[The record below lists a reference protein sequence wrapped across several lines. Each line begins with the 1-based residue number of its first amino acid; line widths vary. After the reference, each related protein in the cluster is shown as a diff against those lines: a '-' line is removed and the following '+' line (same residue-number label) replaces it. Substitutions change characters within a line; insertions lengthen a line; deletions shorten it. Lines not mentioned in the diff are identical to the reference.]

1 MKAMVL
7 KEYNQPLV
15 YCEDYP
21 EPVIQSEDDV
31 IIKVLACGL
40 CTTDLK
46 VQHGFLDS
54 EGLPRILGHE
64 PAGIVT
70 AVGANVT
77 NVKVGDRVISS
88 TYMACKSCEFCRQGR
103 DTLCENLSGR
113 LGITVDGGFAEYMRV
128 KAPCL
133 VKIPDEVDEAQACV
147 IPCGGGVPFHAMLRR
162 TKVGPTDRVI
172 ILGAGG
178 IGVQAVQLCKFCGAE
193 VIAVDI
199 DGDKLDLAKERGADH
214 IINTRNPRYLEQ
226 LQALGGATVMFDT
239 VGLHSLLANCSK
251 ALKKGA
257 RIVMVAYGPNKQI
270 QMDMADIVLNEFEVY
285 GSRGVGIG
293 DVSEMMALLA
303 QGKVSPEVTRYP
315 LSELN
320 EVIAKLENNELIGR
334 AVLVP

>member
-7 KEYNQPLV
+7 KEYSQPLV

-21 EPVIQSEDDV
+21 DPVIQSEDDV

-46 VQHGFLDS
+46 VQHGALDS

-70 AVGANVT
+70 AVGSNVT
-77 NVKVGDRVISS
+77 NVKIGDRVISS
-88 TYMACKSCEFCRQGR
+88 TYMVCKSCEFCRQGR
-103 DTLCENLSGR
+103 DTLCVNLQGR

-133 VKIPDEVDEAQACV
+133 VKIPDGVDEAQACI
-147 IPCGGGVPFHAMLRR
+147 IPCGGGVPFHAMVRR
-162 TKVGPTDRVI
+162 TKVGPADRVI

-178 IGVQAVQLCKFCGAE
+178 IGVQAVQMCKLAGAE
-193 VIAVDI
+193 VVAVDI
-199 DGDKLDLAKERGADH
+199 DAEKLELAHERGADH
-214 IINTRNPRYLEQ
+214 IINTRNPRYLEE
-226 LQALGGATVMFDT
+226 LKALGGATVLFDT
-239 VGLHSLLANCSK
+239 VGLHSLLDNCTQ

-270 QMDMADIVLNEFEVY
+270 HMELEKIVRNEFEIL
-285 GSRGVGIG
+285 GSNGVGIG
-293 DVSEMMALLA
+293 DVSSMMTLLA

-315 LSELN
+315 LSALN
-320 EVIAKLENNELIGR
+320 EVIAKMESNELIGR